1 MSVDTLLYTG
11 ADTTREGPRLTGGN
25 DRCVLRSLPCEN
37 TACREKYLGPNP
49 DSVEPAHDFTSP
61 QLPQECGV
69 NHLYR
74 NPYIPSKA
82 ERSPGEGSVS
92 KLVATEG
99 CITEEC
105 IIRLQVRL
113 IRG

>member
-1 MSVDTLLYTG
+1 MPAVMAATFWVGLVWKRGLPG
-11 ADTTREGPRLTGGN
+11 QNVRVQILTQQDQHMN
-25 DRCVLRSLPCEN
+25 SQRS
-37 TACREKYLGPNP
+37 AFGKRG
-49 DSVEPAHDFTSP
+49 DSSIY
-61 QLPQECGV
+61 G
-69 NHLYR
+69 

-82 ERSPGEGSVS
+82 ERSPGEDSVS

-113 IRG
+113 IQH